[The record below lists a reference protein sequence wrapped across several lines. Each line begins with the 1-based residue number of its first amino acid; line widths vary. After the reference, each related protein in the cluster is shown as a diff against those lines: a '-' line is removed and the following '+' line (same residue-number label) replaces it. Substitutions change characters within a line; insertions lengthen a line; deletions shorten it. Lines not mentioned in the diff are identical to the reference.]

1 MSLEF
6 WKEVLTFVDVR
17 YLKVF
22 KVLLMNMEDEMI
34 KERKCREKAY
44 KQKALG
50 HAGIKGFRRRLAV
63 KG

>member
-6 WKEVLTFVDVR
+6 WKEVLTLVDVR

-22 KVLLMNMEDEMI
+22 KMLLMNMEDEMI

-50 HAGIKGFRRRLAV
+50 HAGIKGF
-63 KG
+63 

>member
-6 WKEVLTFVDVR
+6 WKEVLTLVDVR

-22 KVLLMNMEDEMI
+22 KMLLMNMEDEMI
-34 KERKCREKAY
+34 KERKCREKVY

-50 HAGIKGFRRRLAV
+50 HAGIKGF
-63 KG
+63 